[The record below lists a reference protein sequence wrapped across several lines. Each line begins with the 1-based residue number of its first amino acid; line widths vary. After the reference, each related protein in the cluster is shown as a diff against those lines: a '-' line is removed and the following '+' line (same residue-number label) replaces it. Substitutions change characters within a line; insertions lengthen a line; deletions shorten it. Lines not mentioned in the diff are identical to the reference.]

1 MIKKIV
7 GFLIAVPLLTA
18 CFNQN
23 QTVELYV
30 PTAASITDAM
40 EELIEKYTEDN
51 ETITI
56 TPTYSSSGDLKDQIK
71 NGAPAD
77 IFLSA
82 AMSWMIELEEE
93 GFLSEFT
100 PLLRNELVLIT
111 NSKNTHNIGSASDL
125 MNDGIEGISI
135 GDPETVPAGEYAKQ
149 ALTLADL
156 YNDIKGRLIF
166 ANDVRGVLTYV
177 ETGNVDAGFVYQ
189 TDAMASTNVT
199 IIEKMKVNDPVLYP
213 IGLLSDTEHPEE
225 AKAFYE
231 WLKGDEAK
239 KIFKANGFEF
249 ES

>member
-1 MIKKIV
+1 MIKKVV

-18 CFNQN
+18 CHNQN

-40 EELIEKYTEDN
+40 EQLIDRYTEDN

-56 TPTYSSSGDLKDQIK
+56 TPTYSSSGNLKDQIK

-93 GFLSEFT
+93 GFLNEYT
-100 PLLRNELVLIT
+100 PLLRNELVMIT
-111 NSKNTHNIGSASDL
+111 NLENTHNIESSSDL
-125 MNDGIEGISI
+125 MNDDIEGISI

-156 YNDIKGRLIF
+156 YDDIEDRLIF

-177 ETGNVDAGFVYQ
+177 ATGNVDAGFVYQ
-189 TDAMASTNVT
+189 TDAIASTNVT
-199 IIEKMKVNDPVLYP
+199 IIEQMQVNDPVLYP
-213 IGLLSDTEHPEE
+213 IGLLTDTEHPEE
-225 AKAFYE
+225 AKAFYD
-231 WLKGDEAK
+231 WLRGDEARE
-239 KIFKANGFEF
+239 IFKSNGFEF